1 MLVVGARGDV
11 RDYDQV
17 LDTVGKEMG
26 KVKILRPERQGTETL
41 RLKSSS
47 LTRMEGQRNL
57 VSDGYAHFGQPRGE
71 EPSALACRKSA
82 GRSKLVV
89 KGPLALRQP
98 RCPPGAQNRSDILV
112 LPSLGNTIPC
122 PYNVRTLC

>member
-41 RLKSSS
+41 RLKGSS

-57 VSDGYAHFGQPRGE
+57 VSDGYAHFCQPRGE
-71 EPSALACRKSA
+71 EPSALTCRKSA
-82 GRSKLVV
+82 GRSRL
-89 KGPLALRQP
+89 GCERAIGSSGNRGARLEPRTGATFSCCLA
-98 RCPPGAQNRSDILV
+98 
-112 LPSLGNTIPC
+112 
-122 PYNVRTLC
+122 

>member
-41 RLKSSS
+41 RLKGSS
-47 LTRMEGQRNL
+47 LTRMGGNGTSFLTATHIFANL
-57 VSDGYAHFGQPRGE
+57 AE
-71 EPSALACRKSA
+71 KSP
-82 GRSKLVV
+82 
-89 KGPLALRQP
+89 PL
-98 RCPPGAQNRSDILV
+98 
-112 LPSLGNTIPC
+112 
-122 PYNVRTLC
+122 